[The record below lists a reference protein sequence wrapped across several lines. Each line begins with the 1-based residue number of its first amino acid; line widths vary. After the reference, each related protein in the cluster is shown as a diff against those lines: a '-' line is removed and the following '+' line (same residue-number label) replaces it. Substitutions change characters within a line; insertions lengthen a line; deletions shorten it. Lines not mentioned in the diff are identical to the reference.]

1 MIYKLEI
8 DYNNLPAGSLF
19 AVRPPMPFK
28 MDRSVG
34 PNEYLDYFEEITP
47 DGCPHCTLY
56 KAPLLA
62 EWRMAVPLEVTLIDG
77 DMPDML
83 ALIDYIYVSEQA
95 KAIIEQHDPFG
106 HQFWP
111 VEVQDTEGKPVTNK
125 RFFHMNMRRY
135 LTIENLNKPPAE
147 TDFTMTSHSDATYL
161 PTIQHEA
168 NVRRYI
174 ETLPLWKHFT
184 PPSTRSH
191 ALFIN
196 ETMYKALH
204 TGGIT
209 GIKEFT
215 QFRGKQGE
223 MVSHV

>member
-1 MIYKLEI
+1 MIYRMGV
-8 DYNNLPAGSLF
+8 DYQNLGVGTSF
-19 AVRPPMPFK
+19 SVERPKPFK
-28 MDRSVG
+28 MDSMLG
-34 PNEYLDYFEEITP
+34 PNEFMDYFEEITP
-47 DGCPHCTLY
+47 EDCTHCKLY

-62 EWRMAVPLEVTLIDG
+62 EWRMRVPLQVTIVDG

-83 ALIDYIYVSEQA
+83 VLMGHIYVSEQA

-111 VEVQDTEGKPVTNK
+111 VEVRDTKGTYITDK

-135 LTIENLNKPPAE
+135 VTIENLNKPPMD

-161 PTIQHEA
+161 PTIQHDVDVRA
-168 NVRRYI
+168 NI
-174 ETLPLWKHFT
+174 ETLPLWQHFS
-184 PPSTRSH
+184 PPSTIGS
-191 ALFIN
+191 ALYIN
-196 ETMYKALH
+196 ETMYKALQA
-204 TGGIT
+204 GGIT